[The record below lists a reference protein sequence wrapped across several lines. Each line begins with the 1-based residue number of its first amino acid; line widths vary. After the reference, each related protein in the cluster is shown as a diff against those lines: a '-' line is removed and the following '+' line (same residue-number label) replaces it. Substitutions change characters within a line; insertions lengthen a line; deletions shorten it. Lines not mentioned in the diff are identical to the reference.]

1 MNIFYVDKDPKVCA
15 EMHCDKHVV
24 KMIVEYAQLLS
35 TAHRVL
41 DGDDANPNLYKI
53 AHKNHPSTIWTRSS
67 KQHYKWLFRLFR
79 KLNIEYG
86 IRYGKVHKSWEKLN
100 GILKFPPKSI
110 KDNGWVDPPQCMP
123 DYCKKS
129 DTVEA
134 YRNYYILEKKR
145 FATWKNNQEPE
156 WFLAA

>member
-1 MNIFYVDKDPKVCA
+1 MNIFYLHPNPQTA
-15 EMHCDKHVV
+15 ARMHCDKYCV
-24 KMIVEYAQLLS
+24 KMILEYAQLLS